1 MTFVRTGCTIVGLF
15 ASAVLGVTAAA
26 AREDVPHTVYVSP
39 RGDDRHPGTSS
50 KPLQRLAAARDRVRE
65 LRKTFSGGMR
75 IVLGEGEYLGTN
87 VEFTAADSGSRDAP
101 LVIESR
107 PGVRATLVN
116 GRTVPLSAFTPVTDP
131 ALLDRLDPA
140 ARGQV
145 LQLNLTR
152 AKIAAPRTYPD
163 VFTGHGGMVQIL
175 QDERRLPLAR
185 WPDEGYVTMQ
195 TVLDSGLEP
204 QPHGGTFVYAGER
217 PSRWKTALGQ
227 GGVWLMGFW
236 RVPWTIQAVRV
247 AEIDDQRR
255 AITLAAPV
263 PQGIGSKYTRLVNGT
278 RKGDGREPW
287 YALNLVEEI
296 TRPGEWCIDFSS
308 QQLYLWPLDGKRT
321 GRIVVCDAAQ
331 PTITVASAA
340 YVRIERIDLEG
351 GLNEAIQVK
360 DARDV
365 TIAGCTVRAT
375 GGAGVRVLSGQR
387 VQIRSCD
394 FLRIGAEA
402 IFLASGERKSL
413 TRGDSVV
420 KNNHIHHTGE
430 LLRTVYAV
438 VLDGVGNT
446 VARNLIHDT
455 PIGGIGYGGN
465 DHAIIDNEIHN
476 IGLDAGD
483 MGGIYTNGDWASR
496 GTRIRGN
503 LVHHAPGV
511 NGVYLDDGH
520 SGDVVEHNMF
530 YRVRSGLFLGGG
542 HENVGTGN
550 LVVECQI
557 GIHVDDRGL
566 DRNYTLGANGALTR
580 FLRQIDLA
588 REPWKSH
595 YPELVKLIGT
605 PDSLPRAT
613 GNRLTGNALI
623 GCATP
628 WTLPKGPRGARVR
641 QENTLDPNWAG
652 PASAAGIQGT
662 ETLAFSLPR
671 GSAVLEALP
680 GFSLPTSEGIGL
692 FTDAWRTVLPTDEE
706 TRRLV
711 PRPPRQIFDS
721 QNDVDAHSRAP

>member
-1 MTFVRTGCTIVGLF
+1 MTLLREVCMIAWLIAG
-15 ASAVLGVTAAA
+15 AMLGVPVAVAQENV
-26 AREDVPHTVYVSP
+26 ARAVHVSP
-39 RGDDRHPGTSS
+39 RGNDRHAGTSS
-50 KPLQRLAAARDRVRE
+50 KPLQTLAAARDLVRE
-65 LRKTFSGGMR
+65 LRKTSAGPVR
-75 IVLGEGEYLGTN
+75 IVLHEGEYVATN
-87 VEFTAADSGSRDAP
+87 VEFTAADSGSRHAP
-101 LVIESR
+101 LVIESL
-107 PGVRATLVN
+107 PGKRATLVN
-116 GRTVPLSAFTPVTDP
+116 GRTVPLSACTQVTDP
-131 ALLDRLDPA
+131 TMLERLDPA
-140 ARGQV
+140 ARGNV
-145 LQLNLTR
+145 VQLDLAR
-152 AKIAAPRTYPD
+152 AKITAPQKYPD
-163 VFTGHGGMVQIL
+163 VFTGHGGMPQLL
-175 QDERRLPLAR
+175 QNEARLPLAR

-204 QPHGGTFVYAGER
+204 EPHGGTFVYAGDR
-217 PSRWKTALGQ
+217 PSRWKTALDE

-247 AEIDDQRR
+247 ATIDDQRR
-255 AITLAAPV
+255 TITLAAAV
-263 PQGIGSKYTRLVNGT
+263 PGGIGSKYTRLVNGT

-296 TRPGEWCIDFSS
+296 TRPGEWCIDFASRR
-308 QQLYLWPLDGKRT
+308 LYLWPLDRKRN
-321 GRIVVCDAAQ
+321 GRIVVCDATQ
-331 PTITVASAA
+331 PTITIASAA
-340 YVRIERIDLEG
+340 HVRLERLDFEG

-360 DARDV
+360 DATDV
-365 TIAGCTVRAT
+365 TVAGCTVRAT
-375 GGAGVRVLSGQR
+375 GGAGIKVLSGQR
-387 VQIRSCD
+387 VQILSCD
-394 FLRIGAEA
+394 FFRIGAEA
-402 IFLASGERKSL
+402 VFLTSGVRKSL
-413 TRGDSVV
+413 TRGDSVIR
-420 KNNHIHHTGE
+420 NNHIHHTGE

-446 VARNLIHDT
+446 VARNLIHDC
-455 PIGGIGYGGN
+455 PIGGISYGGN

-496 GTRIRGN
+496 GTLIRGN

-520 SGDVVEHNMF
+520 SGDVVENNIF

-542 HENVGTGN
+542 HDNVGTGN

-557 GIHVDDRGL
+557 GIHLDDRGL
-566 DRNYTLGANGALTR
+566 DRNYTIGADGVLTR

-595 YPELVKLIGT
+595 YPALVKMIGN
-605 PDSLPRAT
+605 PDALPRAT

-628 WTLPKGPRGARVR
+628 WTLPKGPRGERVR

-652 PASAAGIQGT
+652 PASAAGIRGA
-662 ETLAFSLPR
+662 EALAFSLAG
-671 GSAVLEALP
+671 GSALLTALP
-680 GFSLPTSEGIGL
+680 TLSPPAAAGIGL

-721 QNDVDAHSRAP
+721 QTDVDAHAKP